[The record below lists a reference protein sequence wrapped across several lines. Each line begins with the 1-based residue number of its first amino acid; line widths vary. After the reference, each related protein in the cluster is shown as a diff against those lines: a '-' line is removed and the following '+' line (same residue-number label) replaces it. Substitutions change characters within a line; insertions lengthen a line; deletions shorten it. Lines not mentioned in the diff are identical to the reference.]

1 MSLIKPEALN
11 FLGFKLWPYLNLP
24 NPRSLK
30 HERIP
35 HPLQEPRAVSFPC
48 LQVLGDLFCPCY
60 TRSAQWRQAQLPHS
74 WAAGVGFTV
83 EGSVIRDSGLR
94 GS

>member
-1 MSLIKPEALN
+1 MASSSVA
-11 FLGFKLWPYLNLP
+11 
-24 NPRSLK
+24 
-30 HERIP
+30 
-35 HPLQEPRAVSFPC
+35 
-48 LQVLGDLFCPCY
+48 
-60 TRSAQWRQAQLPHS
+60 HS